1 MRLVQPEQAVYLHG
15 SYSQFMQ
22 LIKHCTESL
31 EPFQLRLGSTIKGSA
46 ITTDTL
52 RMSGGYLTI
61 ALEGLELR
69 LVHPANNSV
78 KGGLET

>member
-1 MRLVQPEQAVYLHG
+1 MRLVQVDQAVYLHG

-46 ITTDTL
+46 IITTDTL
-52 RMSGGYLTI
+52 RKSGGYLTI

-69 LVHPANNSV
+69 LVHPAND
-78 KGGLET
+78 